1 MANRLFPLERIGN
14 RSVQRIV
21 CSTCGEWDRNTWGE
35 QAADETL
42 VAFFRRR
49 GWTVDEKRGSH
60 VCKVCADKATSK
72 KREEEARKRM
82 EKVVQMSP
90 PPSPDSAFAKK
101 IMSDLLF
108 EHYDLSARDYKPGW
122 TDARIAKEAG
132 LSEVFVAQR
141 RAADYGPI
149 SPPKPPILQNASN
162 AVGHMATAIRDIAAS
177 AGALQTKSEAL
188 IKTAERLL
196 ADLAEAQKSKGA
208 A

>member
-72 KREEEARKRM
+72 KREEEAQKRM

-122 TDARIAKEAG
+122 TDARIAKESG
-132 LSEVFVAQR
+132 LSETFVSQR
-141 RAADYGPI
+141 RASDYGPI
-149 SPPKPPILQNASN
+149 SPPKPPILQAASA
-162 AVGHMATAIRDIAAS
+162 AVGHVVTSMRDIASTA
-177 AGALQTKSEAL
+177 EAL
-188 IKTAERLL
+188 KAKSDALTRQAERLL
-196 ADLAEAQKSKGA
+196 ADLTEAQKSKGA

>member
-1 MANRLFPLERIGN
+1 MQGVRRQGDLEK
-14 RSVQRIV
+14 
-21 CSTCGEWDRNTWGE
+21 T
-35 QAADETL
+35 
-42 VAFFRRR
+42 RR
-49 GWTVDEKRGSH
+49 GGATAHGKGCSDEPAAVAGFG
-60 VCKVCADKATSK
+60 A
-72 KREEEARKRM
+72 REENH
-82 EKVVQMSP
+82 V
-90 PPSPDSAFAKK
+90 
-101 IMSDLLF
+101 
-108 EHYDLSARDYKPGW
+108 DYKPGW

-196 ADLAEAQKSKGA
+196 ADLAEAQKSKCA